1 MRERGAT
8 AETHVADLTDPDAAA
23 KHALDGFAA
32 VAREELPA
40 RGIRV
45 INVYPAASDTQIW
58 RAVPGEVPRER
69 MMSPVETADAIAYA
83 LERPKTVLV
92 DSVHVGGD
100 LGESVRGDQPSAA
113 MASRRLHTM
122 GRRAGS
128 RASTI
133 PGAALRNNSV
143 EVNPASVVAMN
154 DRTSTSP
161 ALVTRHREAG
171 L

>member
-1 MRERGAT
+1 MGGRPRRSWLALVGA
-8 AETHVADLTDPDAAA
+8 AFPGWSDDAAA

-92 DSVHVGGD
+92 DSVHVGGIWGN
-100 LGESVRGDQPSAA
+100 L
-113 MASRRLHTM
+113 
-122 GRRAGS
+122 
-128 RASTI
+128 
-133 PGAALRNNSV
+133 
-143 EVNPASVVAMN
+143 
-154 DRTSTSP
+154 
-161 ALVTRHREAG
+161 
-171 L
+171 